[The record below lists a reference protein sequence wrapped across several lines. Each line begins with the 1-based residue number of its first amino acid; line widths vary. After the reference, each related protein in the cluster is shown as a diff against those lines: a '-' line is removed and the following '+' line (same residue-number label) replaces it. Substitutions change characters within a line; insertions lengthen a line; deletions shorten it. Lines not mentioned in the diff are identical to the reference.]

1 MSKQRINSIEY
12 IEEIVREKSVKE
24 MILAQRDKLSNS
36 IKIGFKVILFSKKWI
51 IYLLLTFVN
60 FIGLIAID
68 GMGSSY
74 ENPEES
80 FLIVFNG
87 NLFPFM
93 FVFGCLLISLPI
105 SADEISDHTLDM
117 YLVRPIKRETYWLSR
132 WIVLNVVVYSINI
145 LIYFVY
151 YLYLHAFAEQGVFVG
166 LGENLSV
173 FGGVMILII
182 PSTLIYTSLFL
193 FVGMIRDWGFTL
205 SLLIA
210 IFDIVFVSL
219 FFLNNSP
226 IIPLTNLNRIANS
239 LLQDYVYFNTP
250 SDLTLA
256 GAWSYVFIFTAVVF
270 VCGALYIRMRE
281 IK

>member
-36 IKIGFKVILFSKKWI
+36 IKIGLKVILFSKKWI

-60 FIGLIAID
+60 FIGFIVID

-74 ENPEES
+74 ENPEET

-166 LGENLSV
+166 LGENLPV
-173 FGGVMILII
+173 FGGVAILII
-182 PSTLIYTSLFL
+182 PATLIYSSLFL

-239 LLQDYVYFNTP
+239 LLPDYVYFNTP
-250 SDLTLA
+250 SDLTLT